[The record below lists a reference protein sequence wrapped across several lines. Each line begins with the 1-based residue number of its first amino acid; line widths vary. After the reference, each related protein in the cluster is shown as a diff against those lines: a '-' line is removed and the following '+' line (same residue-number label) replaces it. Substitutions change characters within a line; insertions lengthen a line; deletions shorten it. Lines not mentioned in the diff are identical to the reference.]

1 MTLLLLPLIARV
13 SGFDRR
19 SSCSARRQ
27 TTERHRSGDD
37 SAWLC
42 VPLDLVYKPV
52 TLTAAFAG
60 YVQFGIITIWGQT
73 QLKSDELPLYSKN
86 VCFHFLSMLNDNLL
100 TATMTTIRKDGD
112 DDDGWYLDAMYNLA
126 RRIVAIEYF
135 SIRCFAGGGIQ
146 MDGSTV
152 QLILRCA
159 SLWFILFAPGN
170 NFLFLWLSVS
180 WMISQF
186 PDQDLQCSASELL
199 ASCVVN
205 GCNYRIAWLSYFRFL
220 QRTTSR

>member
-13 SGFDRR
+13 SVFDRR
-19 SSCSARRQ
+19 SSCSARGQ
-27 TTERHRSGDD
+27 TTERHHSGDD

-112 DDDGWYLDAMYNLA
+112 DDGWYLDAMYNLV

-159 SLWFILFAPGN
+159 AL
-170 NFLFLWLSVS
+170 
-180 WMISQF
+180 
-186 PDQDLQCSASELL
+186 
-199 ASCVVN
+199 
-205 GCNYRIAWLSYFRFL
+205 
-220 QRTTSR
+220 